1 MDPDKVLH
9 ELRELVAEATSES
22 GAPRSDLASDIGD
35 KFEALD
41 GWLSSGGFLP
51 GAWREGGEDHR

>member
-1 MDPDKVLH
+1 MDPDRVLH
-9 ELRELVAEATSES
+9 ELRELVAKATEENR
-22 GAPRSDLASDIGD
+22 APYGDLASDIGD

-41 GWLSSGGFLP
+41 GWLTSGGCLP